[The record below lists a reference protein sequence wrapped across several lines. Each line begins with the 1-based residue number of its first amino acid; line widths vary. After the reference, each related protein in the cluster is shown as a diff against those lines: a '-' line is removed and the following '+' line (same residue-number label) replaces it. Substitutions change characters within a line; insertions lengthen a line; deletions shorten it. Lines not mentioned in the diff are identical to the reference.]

1 MIKELIKS
9 RPFILLII
17 EGGPPDER
25 IKSHFRD
32 ISARQLKRTESDD
45 GDKGHLLYLC
55 QNNEIVFHRLA
66 KVDYDDL
73 RAQLVHQSLHLKA
86 PRFVEKRVD
95 ILISLDDF
103 DIKLAL
109 KKREQLY
116 HHSGR
121 TFKNKDPYYVSVHSR
136 SPCCARIPKG
146 TRK

>member
-17 EGGPPDER
+17 EGGPPDKR

-73 RAQLVHQSLHLKA
+73 RAQLVAAQDKA
-86 PRFVEKRVD
+86 QDNGRFRLWKGRVKKHEKNAD
-95 ILISLDDF
+95 
-103 DIKLAL
+103 K
-109 KKREQLY
+109 
-116 HHSGR
+116 
-121 TFKNKDPYYVSVHSR
+121 
-136 SPCCARIPKG
+136 
-146 TRK
+146 